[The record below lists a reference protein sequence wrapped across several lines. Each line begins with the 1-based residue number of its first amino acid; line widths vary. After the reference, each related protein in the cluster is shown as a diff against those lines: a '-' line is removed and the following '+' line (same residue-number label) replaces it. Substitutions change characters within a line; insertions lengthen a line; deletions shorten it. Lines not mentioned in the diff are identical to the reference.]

1 MQSLI
6 AEFDHEST
14 NTRKMLERV
23 PDEHLQWKPHEK
35 SYTLG
40 KLATHIATMP
50 GWFTMTV
57 GQPELDLSVPME
69 QPKPQTRAE
78 ILSIFD
84 TETSAARTALSTVTE
99 DILAHAWTLRHG
111 DHVIF
116 TMPKSAV
123 LRDMCFNHIVHHRG
137 QLSVYLRL
145 LDVPVPGLYG
155 PSADE
160 R

>member
-6 AEFDHEST
+6 AEFDHET
-14 NTRKMLERV
+14 ANTRKMLERL
-23 PDEHLQWKPHEK
+23 PDEQFQWKPHDK

-50 GWFTMTV
+50 AWFTMTV
-57 GQPELDLSVPME
+57 EQPELNLAAPME
-69 QPKPQTRAE
+69 QPKPQTREE

-84 TETSAARTALSTVTE
+84 ATSIAARTS
-99 DILAHAWTLRHG
+99 LAGATDDVLAQSWTLRHG